1 MKYEKSFKQEAV
13 KLSDEIGIKKAAL
26 QLGIPY
32 YTLADWR
39 HRQNLFGEEAYIV
52 SEHKQMCNDEKEFL
66 IQELERKNAELERAN
81 EVLKDALVFFAKNS
95 QKN

>member
-1 MKYEKSFKQEAV
+1 MKYERSFKQEAV
-13 KLSDEIGIKKAAL
+13 KLSDEIGVKKAAQ

-39 HRQNLFGEEAYIV
+39 HRQNIHGSQAHV
-52 SEHKQMCNDEKEFL
+52 GSGHKQLSADEKERR

-81 EVLKDALVFFAKNS
+81 EILKDALGFFAKDR
-95 QKN
+95 KK